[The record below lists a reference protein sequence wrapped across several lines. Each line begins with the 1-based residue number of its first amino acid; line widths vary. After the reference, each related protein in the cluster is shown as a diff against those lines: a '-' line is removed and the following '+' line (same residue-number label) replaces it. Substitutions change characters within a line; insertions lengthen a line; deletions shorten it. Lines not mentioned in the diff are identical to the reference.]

1 MVQYHYL
8 LKFSGLVST
17 ARVDL
22 DNKNVCVKTQLKKYR
37 ESQSLMGGNEYTKE
51 EARAY
56 AYSDC
61 TFNNWTFV
69 SRHKYVQST

>member
-1 MVQYHYL
+1 MNNKIKTLILIGAISLFTEV
-8 LKFSGLVST
+8 FRLVNS

-22 DNKNVCVKTQLKKYR
+22 DNKNACVKTQFKKYR
-37 ESQSLMGGNEYTKE
+37 ESKTYTGYDEYTKK

-61 TFNNWTFV
+61 TFNN
-69 SRHKYVQST
+69 

>member
-1 MVQYHYL
+1 MNNKIKAFIL
-8 LKFSGLVST
+8 IGSISLFIEIFRLVNT
-17 ARVDL
+17 ARVNL
-22 DNKNVCVKTQLKKYR
+22 DNKNVCVKTQFKKYR

-61 TFNNWTFV
+61 TFNN
-69 SRHKYVQST
+69 